1 MEVPDDSPLRNPEKI
16 PFPEPPPLVQN
27 PIGVDN
33 EEDTPNMRE
42 LVQEIESHV
51 ELVDLEITSNLDTSL
66 PPLNSA
72 VQPAGDV
79 STQSTMDT
87 AHLSLRAPLLK
98 EEETIL
104 LYLFLLLFFISLV
117 LLGLP
122 MVKGMW

>member
-16 PFPEPPPLVQN
+16 PFPEPSPLVQN

-42 LVQEIESHV
+42 LVQEIESHM

-87 AHLSLRAPLLK
+87 APS
-98 EEETIL
+98 
-104 LYLFLLLFFISLV
+104 
-117 LLGLP
+117 
-122 MVKGMW
+122 

>member
-1 MEVPDDSPLRNPEKI
+1 MEVLDDSPLRNPEKI
-16 PFPEPPPLVQN
+16 PFLEPPPLVQN

-42 LVQEIESHV
+42 LVQEIESHM

-87 AHLSLRAPLLK
+87 APS
-98 EEETIL
+98 
-104 LYLFLLLFFISLV
+104 
-117 LLGLP
+117 
-122 MVKGMW
+122 